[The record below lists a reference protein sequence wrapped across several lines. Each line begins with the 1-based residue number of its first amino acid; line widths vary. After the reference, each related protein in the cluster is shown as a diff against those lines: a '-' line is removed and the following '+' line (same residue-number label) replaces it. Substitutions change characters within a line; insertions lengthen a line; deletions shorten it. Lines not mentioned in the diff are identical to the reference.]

1 MPEETTNTVTVTQ
14 PQLTVVDSALESKPT
29 WTITEFLLYKL
40 DRNLCIVGLIG
51 LGAWGLWI
59 GTKESINIAIA
70 AVGALSVY
78 VGSRGGK

>member
-1 MPEETTNTVTVTQ
+1 MPTEENTVTVTQ
-14 PQLTVVDSALESKPT
+14 PELKVDSGLDTKPS

-40 DRNLCIVGLIG
+40 DRNLCIMGLIV
-51 LGAWGLWI
+51 LGGWALWI
-59 GTKESINIAIA
+59 GSQESTPIATA

>member
-1 MPEETTNTVTVTQ
+1 MPDDPTIIVPDLPKVE
-14 PQLTVVDSALESKPT
+14 DSGLDVKPT

-40 DRNLCIVGLIG
+40 DRNLCILGLIA
-51 LGAWGLWI
+51 LGGVALHM
-59 GTKESINIAIA
+59 GTQESTPIATA

>member
-1 MPEETTNTVTVTQ
+1 MPDDNVVTVTQ
-14 PQLTVVDSALESKPT
+14 PQLTVDSGLDAKPS

-40 DRNLCIVGLIG
+40 DRNLCIIGLIA
-51 LGAWGLWI
+51 LGGWALWLS
-59 GTKESINIAIA
+59 TKESIPIATA

>member
-1 MPEETTNTVTVTQ
+1 MPQENTNTVTVTQ
-14 PQLTVVDSALESKPT
+14 PPLTTDSALDTKPS

-40 DRNLCIVGLIG
+40 DRNLCILGLVA
-51 LGAWGLWI
+51 LGGWALWI
-59 GTKESINIAIA
+59 SSKESIPIATA